1 MAPSHSK
8 RARSESSSSSVS
20 NFEPESSSNDESSS
34 VWPPPAK
41 IRTKTKRVPV
51 SKEETAALGKGI
63 RPMQNFRGCDC
74 KAQIIA
80 TLKRI
85 KVAENQFGF
94 AVYVTKQHTTHTH
107 PLNGDAWRAYA
118 ENRRVE
124 DPEIIEMVRKFVA
137 VDSKFG
143 KIHRYVI
150 DSTVVQ
156 ADQKYARKI
165 DFKDKQREKR
175 KKEVQPDT
183 EGVAE
188 DGVED
193 IHPFVKHAE
202 YDEEMN
208 RLLNKTTDHAAEL
221 VFPGYAYA
229 TKLYAALEAFLG
241 IIEASGVPLISEA
254 PWTQRKDSNCS
265 DTGIQKCGSDEDERV
280 PETQPTKPDE
290 SRQKPVAV
298 RVDEPVTAPTDTI
311 PAPEGPTEEPTAT
324 LISAPFKLNRKV
336 KVSGRPKTTKATRA
350 WYPKQAKP
358 STSKII
364 SLEYESSEESDN
376 CMTFEQYKP
385 GPMSFELVCDA
396 PYELFTY
403 NDKRIDLSSESGLV
417 VKFHPSLD
425 ENATLYS
432 ESIIDTMARFHEKR
446 NFLKNVDAC
455 LKWIVAQAQR
465 RSVAVDRVDEI
476 TSALR
481 EASVYALIKI
491 RDEEVCFVYELLAFR
506 SKEWLNDMCIRLAI
520 QVMTQDRS
528 DIVYV
533 DGAMFE
539 HIQPQEIHLNERL
552 CDVFD
557 RQSDYTIK
565 KADNIRQEDGHNCGI
580 IVIYYMES
588 YISTR
593 IVTNPNQVLLQSI
606 RLAYFV
612 QGLRRL
618 YPDKDLRFFG

>member
-1 MAPSHSK
+1 M
-8 RARSESSSSSVS
+8 
-20 NFEPESSSNDESSS
+20 
-34 VWPPPAK
+34 
-41 IRTKTKRVPV
+41 
-51 SKEETAALGKGI
+51 
-63 RPMQNFRGCDC
+63 
-74 KAQIIA
+74 
-80 TLKRI
+80 
-85 KVAENQFGF
+85 
-94 AVYVTKQHTTHTH
+94 
-107 PLNGDAWRAYA
+107 
-118 ENRRVE
+118 
-124 DPEIIEMVRKFVA
+124 
-137 VDSKFG
+137 
-143 KIHRYVI
+143 
-150 DSTVVQ
+150 
-156 ADQKYARKI
+156 
-165 DFKDKQREKR
+165 
-175 KKEVQPDT
+175 
-183 EGVAE
+183 
-188 DGVED
+188 
-193 IHPFVKHAE
+193 
-202 YDEEMN
+202 
-208 RLLNKTTDHAAEL
+208 LNKTPVIPIDTIHQRWQTFYDMLDATDVEP
-221 VFPGYAYA
+221 VQNVQVKRMKY
-229 TKLYAALEAFLG
+229 TLYAALEAFLG

-280 PETQPTKPDE
+280 PETQPAKSDE

-311 PAPEGPTEEPTAT
+311 SAPEGPAEEPTAT

-358 STSKII
+358 STSKTI

-376 CMTFEQYKP
+376 CMTPEQYKP

-396 PYELFTY
+396 PYELFAY
-403 NDKRIDLSSESGLV
+403 NGCVGLVKLATKAVTSYKKTLEREAKELAKTTKMETKTSLDKRIDLSSESGLV

-533 DGAMFE
+533 D
-539 HIQPQEIHLNERL
+539 LN
-552 CDVFD
+552 
-557 RQSDYTIK
+557 S
-565 KADNIRQEDGHNCGI
+565 
-580 IVIYYMES
+580 S
-588 YISTR
+588 S
-593 IVTNPNQVLLQSI
+593 
-606 RLAYFV
+606 
-612 QGLRRL
+612 LRR
-618 YPDKDLRFFG
+618 FI